1 MKMRRIIKIVSNPKR
16 TIRFFLTSIIQK
28 NHYLFPDKFCVKTL
42 YRIHF
47 GESLNLDNPSSF
59 NEKLNWLKLY
69 NRNPLYSDLADKYTV
84 KQYVA
89 SIIGSEHVV
98 KCLGVW
104 DSFDEI
110 DFDSLPDQFVIK
122 ATHDSGGV
130 IICRDKS
137 SFDKLSAKKK
147 IDSVFKRNFYYIS
160 WEWPYKNI
168 RPRVIVDEFLDDGRK
183 GELQDYKFWCFN
195 GKPTYMY
202 ITNKGADIYENFY
215 DMDFTPVDINHGFP
229 RYKPEYPKPQCFD
242 EMKEYAS
249 KLSKDIPFVRVDFF
263 VVKNHVFFGEF
274 TFFDWGGEQPF
285 ANKNT
290 DIELGHYIELPIR
303 QDI

>member
-1 MKMRRIIKIVSNPKR
+1 MSSIKKAILCPKR
-16 TIRFFLTSIIQK
+16 TARFLGVTLIQRL
-28 NHYLFPDKFCVKTL
+28 HCLFSDRFCVKVL
-42 YRIHF
+42 YRLHF
-47 GESLNLDNPSSF
+47 GKRLDLNNPKSF
-59 NEKLNWLKLY
+59 NEKLNWLKVY
-69 NRNPLYSDLADKYTV
+69 YHNPLCTKLADKYEV
-84 KQYVA
+84 KEYVR
-89 SIIGSEHVV
+89 SLIGDEHIV
-98 KCLGVW
+98 KNYGVW

-130 IICRDKS
+130 IICRDKK
-137 SFDKLSAKKK
+137 SFDWRSAKKK
-147 IDSVFKRNFYYIS
+147 IDKVFKRNFYYIS
-160 WEWPYKNI
+160 WEWPDKNI
-168 RPRVIVDEFLDDGRK
+168 KPRVIIDEFLDDGRK

-195 GKPTYMY
+195 GEPKYMY
-202 ITNKGADIYENFY
+202 ITNKGSEIYENFY
-215 DMDFTPVDINHGFP
+215 DMNFTPVDINHGFP

>member
-1 MKMRRIIKIVSNPKR
+1 MRRIIKIVSNPKR

-28 NHYLFPDKFCVKTL
+28 NHYLFSDKFCVKTL

-69 NRNPLYSDLADKYTV
+69 NRNPFYSDLADKYTV

-130 IICRDKS
+130 IICRDKK
-137 SFDKLSAKKK
+137 SFDWRSAKKK
-147 IDSVFKRNFYYIS
+147 IDKVFKRNFYYIS

-168 RPRVIVDEFLDDGRK
+168 KPRVIIDEFLDDGRK

-195 GKPTYMY
+195 GEPKYMY
-202 ITNKGADIYENFY
+202 ITNKGSEIYENFY
-215 DMDFTPVDINHGFP
+215 DMNFSPVEINHGFP
-229 RYKPEYPKPQCFD
+229 RYVPEYPRPQCFE
-242 EMKEYAS
+242 EMKEYAA
-249 KLSKDIPFVRVDFF
+249 KLSKGMPFVRVDFF
-263 VVKNHVFFGEF
+263 VVKNQVFFGEF

-285 ANKNT
+285 VDKKT
-290 DIELGHYIELPIR
+290 DLELGRDIVLPIHHNM
-303 QDI
+303 